1 MRYAFAE
8 CILDTRL
15 YTLHRQGTTV
25 RLRPKAFQVLQYLLE
40 HRDHMVSK
48 DELCTH
54 VWPGQFISD
63 ATLEGCITLARRAIG
78 DNGRVQRFIESRRGY
93 GYRFVGS
100 VQEEAVSLPNREAV
114 ATAQR
119 IPPILPQ
126 APEQPQAVGREAEWR
141 ATLQVVRHGPHWSAP
156 SGVRDGGS
164 GTGENDLGR
173 GVHRRSRAP
182 SASADRARAVYR
194 ALGSGESYLPV
205 LEAFGRLCRE
215 PGGHELI
222 ECFARYA
229 PAWLV
234 QMPWLVSTTEFEAL
248 QLQVVGAT
256 RERMLRELAEALE
269 SLTAV
274 QPLMLVLE
282 DLHWSDYSTLDVLA
296 MLVRRREPAR
306 LLVLGTYCPED
317 VLRQGHPLQ
326 TVQHEL
332 HIHEHCQTL
341 PLTLL
346 TEAVIATYLSR
357 RFPGLP
363 CTEQLARFV
372 HQRTDGNPLFMVNV
386 MEAWLAQD
394 ALGERDGQW
403 ALLTHIETLQAGVP
417 ESLRQMIEQQ
427 LDRLTP
433 EEQRVVEAGSVA
445 GMEFSAAAAAASVGR
460 EVVEVEACC
469 ASLAR
474 RGQWLRASGERAW
487 PDGTVAGCYSFI
499 HALYQEVV

>member
-1 MRYAFAE
+1 
-8 CILDTRL
+8 
-15 YTLHRQGTTV
+15 
-25 RLRPKAFQVLQYLLE
+25 
-40 HRDHMVSK
+40 
-48 DELCTH
+48 
-54 VWPGQFISD
+54 
-63 ATLEGCITLARRAIG
+63 
-78 DNGRVQRFIESRRGY
+78 
-93 GYRFVGS
+93 
-100 VQEEAVSLPNREAV
+100 
-114 ATAQR
+114 
-119 IPPILPQ
+119 
-126 APEQPQAVGREAEWR
+126 
-141 ATLQVVRHGPHWSAP
+141 
-156 SGVRDGGS
+156 
-164 GTGENDLGR
+164 
-173 GVHRRSRAP
+173 
-182 SASADRARAVYR
+182 
-194 ALGSGESYLPV
+194 
-205 LEAFGRLCRE
+205 
-215 PGGHELI
+215 
-222 ECFARYA
+222 
-229 PAWLV
+229 
-234 QMPWLVSTTEFEAL
+234 MPWLVSTTEFEAL